1 MKFMNVIAAAAMLFS
16 SGAQAASFSRP
27 SMSTSRPS
35 VSYSRPSVS
44 YSRPGYT
51 PSYRPAYRP
60 TYRPTVVQPVV
71 RHDNFLPGV
80 MVGSMLGSHHT
91 TVVQQPVYTEQPM
104 VAAPVV
110 AQPVVTH
117 SNAASTFLI
126 LLLSLAVVLGI
137 GAIIYLVF
145 RRNTW

>member
-16 SGAQAASFSRP
+16 SSAQAASFSRP
-27 SMSTSRPS
+27 SMSSSHPSVSSRPS
-35 VSYSRPSVS
+35 VSYSRPS
-44 YSRPGYT
+44 YT
-51 PSYRPAYRP
+51 PSYRP
-60 TYRPTVVQPVV
+60 TYRPTVVQ

-91 TVVQQPVYTEQPM
+91 TVVQQPVYAEQPM
-104 VAAPVV
+104 VAA
-110 AQPVVTH
+110 PVVTH

-126 LLLSLAVVLGI
+126 LLLALAVVLGI
-137 GAIIYLVF
+137 GAVIYLVF